1 MKRTNVVTT
10 MSDDIP
16 KPFKRL
22 VKKLTIE
29 NLWLYVLKYMITE
42 NEPIKAYEVVR
53 YIRNILPYKPAT
65 VTVYTVIYRLTRE
78 GLVDQVK
85 VGGETLY
92 KISDKGRKTFINAIN
107 FIRDLLDL
115 LEKDV

>member
-1 MKRTNVVTT
+1 MKRTNVVTA

-29 NLWLYVLKYMITE
+29 NLWLYVLKYMITK

-53 YIRNILPYKPAT
+53 YIRNTLPYKPAT

-92 KISDKGRKTFINAIN
+92 KISDEGRKAFINAIN
-107 FIRDLLDL
+107 FIRHILDL
-115 LEKDV
+115 LGKDV